1 MPSLRR
7 GSSLLEGGDE
17 ILASL
22 NDSEGEG
29 GLTPPPAKRP
39 RLGPGGSSNQGEPS
53 SIQTASV
60 SSTSTDSALLGESSG
75 GRSEQSSLSAMQS
88 NGVIHENG
96 TSSDFAV
103 NGLVGV
109 VKSNGCE
116 ESVLCEEGREE
127 EEGVSGA
134 SGSGGTQ
141 RLGSVHV
148 RKRKQRQ
155 LSRKD
160 TDIVRLIGQHLREMG
175 FK

>member
-1 MPSLRR
+1 M
-7 GSSLLEGGDE
+7 
-17 ILASL
+17 
-22 NDSEGEG
+22 
-29 GLTPPPAKRP
+29 TPPPAKRP
-39 RLGPGGSSNQGEPS
+39 RLGPGGSSDQGESSSAQAPS
-53 SIQTASV
+53 I
-60 SSTSTDSALLGESSG
+60 SSSREGPESALSRVVGESSG
-75 GRSEQSSLSAMQS
+75 GTAEEGSLPSCSAMQS

-116 ESVLCEEGREE
+116 ESVLCDDKEE
-127 EEGVSGA
+127 EVSGV

-141 RLGSVHV
+141 RVGSVHF

>member
-1 MPSLRR
+1 MEEGSLPSC
-7 GSSLLEGGDE
+7 
-17 ILASL
+17 
-22 NDSEGEG
+22 
-29 GLTPPPAKRP
+29 
-39 RLGPGGSSNQGEPS
+39 
-53 SIQTASV
+53 
-60 SSTSTDSALLGESSG
+60 
-75 GRSEQSSLSAMQS
+75 SAMQS

-116 ESVLCEEGREE
+116 ESVLCEERE

-134 SGSGGTQ
+134 SGSAGTH
-141 RLGSVHV
+141 RVSSLHT